1 MHHNDSKENN
11 MRIAKRI
18 AEKNAAANETNT
30 QNINTDN
37 QELYEFEQ
45 EVDSMLATGSM
56 DQALRVIDAEGVAQ
70 ILPVLDSEPISNL
83 LKGLE
88 EIGGRANVLVKTPD
102 GVAVLNMVEYSQ
114 DEADAADEESDE
126 DEGDESANPEEP
138 ADDKLT
144 QEIVD
149 KDL

>member
-56 DQALRVIDAEGVAQ
+56 DQALRVIDAEGVAT
-70 ILPVLDSEPISNL
+70 PNRFPTCSRDSRKLADVPTCSSRLRTAWLCSTWSN
-83 LKGLE
+83 
-88 EIGGRANVLVKTPD
+88 IHRT
-102 GVAVLNMVEYSQ
+102 
-114 DEADAADEESDE
+114 
-126 DEGDESANPEEP
+126 
-138 ADDKLT
+138 KLT
-144 QEIVD
+144 RPMKNRTRMRETSLRIR
-149 KDL
+149 KNRPTTS